1 MKNAI
6 GYRTIPIL
14 CTSNDFTGCLTV
26 LVGGLED
33 PEVGGPGDA
42 PGGVLHVVAL
52 AVDGAVLVREAEGGL
67 NVRAHVRE
75 HRVLDR
81 DSLHL
86 STDLARV
93 QGKPGNEK

>member
-1 MKNAI
+1 MWVDEKDAGRQLTILI
-6 GYRTIPIL
+6 GWLQNPQ
-14 CTSNDFTGCLTV
+14 
-26 LVGGLED
+26 VGRPRD
-33 PEVGGPGDA
+33 PPGR
-42 PGGVLHVVAL
+42 VLHVVAL
-52 AVDGAVLVREAEGGL
+52 PVDRAVLVREAEGGL
-67 NVRAHVRE
+67 NVGAHVRE

>member
-67 NVRAHVRE
+67 DVGAHLGQ
-75 HRVLDR
+75 HRLLDR
-81 DSLHL
+81 DTLHL
-86 STDLARV
+86 APHLRRV
-93 QGKPGNEK
+93 

>member
-1 MKNAI
+1 MQSDTKQFLFCAL
-6 GYRTIPIL
+6 PL
-14 CTSNDFTGCLTV
+14 TSLGLTV

-33 PEVGGPGDA
+33 PEVGCPCDA

-52 AVDGAVLVREAEGGL
+52 PVDRAVLVREAEGGL
-67 NVRAHVRE
+67 NVGAHVRE

-81 DSLHL
+81 DPLHL

-93 QGKPGNEK
+93 QRKPGNEK